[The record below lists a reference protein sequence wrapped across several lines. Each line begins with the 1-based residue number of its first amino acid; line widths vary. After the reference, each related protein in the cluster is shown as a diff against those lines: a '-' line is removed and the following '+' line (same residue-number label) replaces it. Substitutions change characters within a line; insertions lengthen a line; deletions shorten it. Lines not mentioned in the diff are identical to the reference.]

1 MKTFKELG
9 LSNDLVKNIQKLGFT
24 KPTQIQ
30 EMSIPHIMKG
40 TDVIGQSSTGSGKT
54 LAFGCGIIHQVIHE
68 RGIQAIVLTPTREL
82 AEQVRNDLDELSNKK
97 IRITAIYGGV
107 SIEPQI
113 NELHRTDVV
122 VATPGR
128 LLDHLERRTINM
140 SKVKFLVLDEADRM
154 LDMGFIDDV
163 EKIIKTC
170 PEKRQTLFFSATIS
184 SSIKRLADRYMN
196 KPVSV
201 SAEKMVDPRKL
212 KQVYYDVQKN
222 MKFSLLVHLLKHE
235 KSELIMVFC
244 NTRENTDFVAKNLKI
259 NGINAIPIHG
269 GLAQNSRT
277 KTIGLFDEGKAGV
290 LVCTDVAAR
299 GLHIENISHVYNYD
313 IPRESKNYVHRIGR
327 TARAGEQGKVIN
339 LLCDYEHDNF
349 SRILKDYREFSI
361 KKIEKPYIERV
372 NIISTGARRH
382 NSHIRRRRY

>member
-313 IPRESKNYVHRIGR
+313 IPRASKNYVHRIGR

>member
-1 MKTFKELG
+1 
-9 LSNDLVKNIQKLGFT
+9 
-24 KPTQIQ
+24 
-30 EMSIPHIMKG
+30 
-40 TDVIGQSSTGSGKT
+40 
-54 LAFGCGIIHQVIHE
+54 
-68 RGIQAIVLTPTREL
+68 
-82 AEQVRNDLDELSNKK
+82 
-97 IRITAIYGGV
+97 
-107 SIEPQI
+107 
-113 NELHRTDVV
+113 
-122 VATPGR
+122 
-128 LLDHLERRTINM
+128 
-140 SKVKFLVLDEADRM
+140 
-154 LDMGFIDDV
+154 
-163 EKIIKTC
+163 
-170 PEKRQTLFFSATIS
+170 
-184 SSIKRLADRYMN
+184 MN

>member
-163 EKIIKTC
+163 
-170 PEKRQTLFFSATIS
+170 
-184 SSIKRLADRYMN
+184 
-196 KPVSV
+196 
-201 SAEKMVDPRKL
+201 
-212 KQVYYDVQKN
+212 
-222 MKFSLLVHLLKHE
+222 
-235 KSELIMVFC
+235 
-244 NTRENTDFVAKNLKI
+244 
-259 NGINAIPIHG
+259 
-269 GLAQNSRT
+269 
-277 KTIGLFDEGKAGV
+277 
-290 LVCTDVAAR
+290 
-299 GLHIENISHVYNYD
+299 
-313 IPRESKNYVHRIGR
+313 
-327 TARAGEQGKVIN
+327 
-339 LLCDYEHDNF
+339 
-349 SRILKDYREFSI
+349 
-361 KKIEKPYIERV
+361 
-372 NIISTGARRH
+372 
-382 NSHIRRRRY
+382 

>member
-277 KTIGLFDEGKAGV
+277 KTIGLFDEGNAGV